1 LKPQRK
7 SKRNYSLLK
16 LMIPLIFIIAVMWVW
31 KANEVNRLSRKLT
44 ELEKRRNDHAEQ
56 NKFMKAELEKYR
68 SLAWIEPKARLEF
81 GMTHDI
87 KNRIV
92 LFDQTT
98 GKPAKNQSLF
108 AGVLD
113 FMKQVIETLLKNK

>member
-1 LKPQRK
+1 
-7 SKRNYSLLK
+7 
-16 LMIPLIFIIAVMWVW
+16 MWVW

-44 ELEKRRNDHAEQ
+44 ELEKSRNDHVEQ
-56 NKFMKAELEKYR
+56 NRFMKAELEKYR
-68 SLAWIEPKARLEF
+68 SLAWIDPKARLEF

-92 LFDQTT
+92 LFDQAV

-113 FMKQVIETLLKNK
+113 FMKQVIETIMRNK